1 MPLIKVK
8 LLQDASLATLATE
21 LAAYKAGAGAALLT
35 SQRASAMSSFKEAD
49 SDPGVMLALAHG
61 GQLAPVSKFGDLE
74 HVVAR
79 ESGSLAEC
87 QAAIDAALAASV
99 FKTVADAVTT
109 APGVLTSAT
118 MAFEAEDVGRK
129 LRIGALEKTITVRN
143 SATSV
148 NYDNAAGDFVSGTGQ
163 TVSML
168 GAEVLQDLELSAS
181 KGKAGEF
188 EVTVLMVLGGQLQ
201 A

>member
-8 LLQDASLATLATE
+8 LLQDDTLATLATE
-21 LAAYKAGAGAALLT
+21 LATYKAGDGSGLLT
-35 SQRASAMSSFKEAD
+35 SQRGSSMAAFKEAD
-49 SDPGVMLALAHG
+49 GDAGVMLALAHG

-87 QAAIDAALAASV
+87 QAAVDAALAASV
-99 FKTVADAVTT
+99 FKTVADGDADAV
-109 APGVLTSAT
+109 GGSITSAS

-129 LRIGALEKTITVRN
+129 ITIDGQEREITTFT
-143 SATSV
+143 SATAVVYSG
-148 NYDNAAGDFVSGTGQ
+148 AAITGTGL
-163 TVSML
+163 TVKL
-168 GAEVLQDLELSAS
+168 HGAEVLQDLELSAG
-181 KGKAGEF
+181 KGKSGGF
-188 EVTVLMVLGGQLQ
+188 EVTVMMALGGQLP

>member
-8 LLQDASLATLATE
+8 LFQDDTLSALAAALAT
-21 LAAYKAGAGAALLT
+21 YKAGDGSELLT
-35 SQRASAMSSFKEAD
+35 SQRGSSMSAFQEAD
-49 SDPGVMLALAHG
+49 GDAGVMLALAHG
-61 GQLAPVSKFGDLE
+61 GQDIPVSKFGDLE

-79 ESGSLAEC
+79 EIGSLSEC
-87 QAAIDAALAASV
+87 QAAVDAALAASV

-109 APGVLTSAT
+109 APGVLT
-118 MAFEAEDVGRK
+118 
-129 LRIGALEKTITVRN
+129 

-168 GAEVLQDLELSAS
+168 GAEVLQDLEISS
-181 KGKAGEF
+181 IKGKAGEF
-188 EVTVLMVLGGQLQ
+188 EVTVLLALGGQI